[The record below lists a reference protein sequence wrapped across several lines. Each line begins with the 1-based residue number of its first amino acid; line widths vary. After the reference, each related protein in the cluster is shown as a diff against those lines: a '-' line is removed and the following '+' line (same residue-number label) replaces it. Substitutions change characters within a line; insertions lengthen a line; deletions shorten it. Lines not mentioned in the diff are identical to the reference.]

1 MLDHTT
7 HRRSSELRTPGLS
20 RSAGIGRISL
30 DRLRSTPGGGLALAY
45 VALLAFVALTDPQLF
60 DVDNVRDML
69 AQNAGLGI
77 VIVGTAFVIIAGHW
91 DLSVGGVAGLS
102 GVLFAKISVEHSIA
116 VAAVVALAA
125 ALACGV
131 VNGVVVAVL
140 KVNSFMATFAT
151 GLVFAG
157 LALQY
162 QGPRQIVVERSAF
175 DWIGLG
181 KWGPVPVPIVVA
193 VVVFVIGGIGLQ
205 RSQFGQAVYAAG
217 SSREAARLI
226 GMPVTRTL
234 MSTFGLCG
242 LTAGLGGL
250 IIASQLGLGS
260 ADSGKT
266 LPIEAIA
273 AVVVGGIAVTGGEG
287 RMWQAALGG
296 LILATLNNV
305 FIGLSWSPEVQA
317 VAEGLVILL
326 ALGANRLSS
335 TAAPRVGKV

>member
-1 MLDHTT
+1 MSDHTT
-7 HRRSSELRTPGLS
+7 HPRRIDLRIPGPTRDAGVGRLGLS
-20 RSAGIGRISL
+20 
-30 DRLRSTPGGGLALAY
+30 RLRSTPGGGLALAY
-45 VALLAFVALTDPQLF
+45 VALLVFVAIADPGLF
-60 DVDNVRDML
+60 DLHNVRDML

-102 GVLFAKISVEHSIA
+102 GVLFAKVAVEHSVTLGAA
-116 VAAVVALAA
+116 VALGAAVL
-125 ALACGV
+125 CGI
-131 VNGVVVAVL
+131 VNGIVVAVL
-140 KVNSFMATFAT
+140 RVNSFMATFAT

-157 LALQY
+157 LALHY
-162 QGPRQIVVERSAF
+162 QGPRQIVVDTSAF

-181 KWGPVPVPIVVA
+181 KWGPVPVPIVIAAVA
-193 VVVFVIGGIGLQ
+193 FVIGAIVLQ
-205 RSQFGQAVYAAG
+205 RSDYGQAVYAAG

-234 MSTFGLCG
+234 VTTFALCG

-250 IIASQLGLGS
+250 ILASQLGLGS
-260 ADSGKT
+260 ADSGQT

-317 VAEGLVILL
+317 IAEGVVILL
-326 ALGANRLSS
+326 ALGANRLASS
-335 TAAPRVGKV
+335 AVPRASGT

>member
-1 MLDHTT
+1 
-7 HRRSSELRTPGLS
+7 LRTPGLS
-20 RSAGIGRISL
+20 RDASVGRVSL
-30 DRLRSTPGGGLALAY
+30 GRLRSTPGGGLALAY
-45 VALLAFVALTDPQLF
+45 VALLVFVAIADPGLF
-60 DVDNVRDML
+60 DLHNVRDML
-69 AQNAGLGI
+69 AQNSGLGI

-102 GVLFAKISVEHSIA
+102 GVLFAKVAVEHSA
-116 VAAVVALAA
+116 TAGAVVALGA
-125 ALACGV
+125 ALLCGI
-131 VNGVVVAVL
+131 VNGIVVAVL

-157 LALQY
+157 LALHY
-162 QGPRQIVVERSAF
+162 QGPRQIVVETSAF
-175 DWIGLG
+175 DWVGLG
-181 KWGPVPVPIVVA
+181 KWGPVPVPVVIAA
-193 VVVFVIGGIGLQ
+193 VAFVIGGVVLQ
-205 RSQFGQAVYAAG
+205 RSRYGQAVYAAG

-226 GMPVTRTL
+226 GMSVTRTL
-234 MSTFGLCG
+234 VTTFGLCG

-250 IIASQLGLGS
+250 ILASQLGLGS
-260 ADSGKT
+260 ADSGQT

-317 VAEGLVILL
+317 IAEGIVILL
-326 ALGANRLSS
+326 ALGANRLTSN
-335 TAAPRVGKV
+335 AVPRSAGQR

>member
-1 MLDHTT
+1 MSDHTT
-7 HRRSSELRTPGLS
+7 HRRSSDLSAPGLS
-20 RSAGIGRISL
+20 RRAGVGSIR
-30 DRLRSTPGGGLALAY
+30 RARSIPDGGLALAY
-45 VALLAFVALTDPQLF
+45 VALLLFVAIADPALF
-60 DVDNVRDML
+60 DASNVRDML

-77 VIVGTAFVIIAGHW
+77 VIVGTTFVIIAGHW

-102 GVLFAKISVEHSIA
+102 GVLFAKLTVEHSVA

-125 ALACGV
+125 ALLCGLI
-131 VNGVVVAVL
+131 NGVVVAAL

-157 LALQY
+157 LALHY
-162 QGPRQIVVERSAF
+162 QGPRQIVVETSAF
-175 DWIGLG
+175 DWVGLG
-181 KWGPVPVPIVVA
+181 KWGPVPVPIVLA
-193 VVVFVIGGIGLQ
+193 VVTFVIGGVVLQ
-205 RSQFGQAVYAAG
+205 RSRYGQAVYAAG

-234 MSTFGLCG
+234 VSTFGLCG

-260 ADSGKT
+260 ADSGQT

-317 VAEGLVILL
+317 VAEGVVILL

-335 TAAPRVGKV
+335 VTVTRSSGT